1 MAEPRYDLTVLT
13 DFARA
18 LFEAAGLPADMAAPV
33 ARYLVMADAMGHD
46 THGLGLAPWYLD
58 EARNGIMTRE
68 GAPEVVSDHGAAIC
82 WEGRRLPGAFLCE
95 GALRAAIARAREL
108 GTATVAVGNAHHI
121 GALAAYLELA
131 TSEGMM
137 AMIASSSP
145 SGATVAP
152 YGGRDPVFT
161 PNPVAYGIPT
171 DDRPIL
177 IDISASITTNNM
189 AKRLAA
195 EGRQYERDWLMDAEG
210 NLSRDPGV
218 VTSGGTV
225 LPTGG
230 LDHGQKGYGMALSV
244 EAYTQGLA
252 GHGRAEAPKETSI
265 AFTVQVHDPEA
276 FGGRAAFLRQT
287 GWLAD
292 ACRASRPRPGLDPVR
307 LPGERGL
314 ARRDEAEAK
323 GVRLY
328 PGIMEALA
336 SHAETLGVALPRA
349 L

>member
-1 MAEPRYDLTVLT
+1 MAEPRYDLTALA

-33 ARYLVMADAMGHD
+33 ARYLTAADAMGHD

-58 EARNGIMTRE
+58 DLGKGIMTRE
-68 GAPEVVSDHGAAIC
+68 GGPEVISDRGAAIC

-95 GALRAAIARAREL
+95 GAMRVAIARASEL
-108 GTATVAVGNAHHI
+108 GTATVAVGNGHHI

-131 TSEGMM
+131 TDEGMM
-137 AMIASSSP
+137 ATISSSSP
-145 SGATVAP
+145 FGRTVAP
-152 YGGRDPVFT
+152 FGGCEPVFT

-189 AKRLAA
+189 ARRLVA
-195 EGRQYERDWLMDAEG
+195 EGRQYEREWLMDAEG
-210 NLSRDPGV
+210 NLSRDPQV
-218 VTSGGTV
+218 VFDGGTV

-230 LDHGQKGYGMALSV
+230 LDHGQKGYGLALSV
-244 EAYTQGLA
+244 EAMTQGLA
-252 GHGRAEAPKETSI
+252 GHGRAEAPQQTSI

-287 GWLAD
+287 GWLAT
-292 ACRASRPRPGLDPVR
+292 ACRASRPRPGQEPVR
-307 LPGERGL
+307 LPGEKAL
-314 ARRDEAEAK
+314 QRRDEAQAK

-328 PGIMEALA
+328 PGIMNALA
-336 SHAETLGVALPRA
+336 ERAKALGVPLPEA
-349 L
+349 V